1 MKIKEFNWFL
11 KLIIPKEF
19 YGITLWPFGIYFR
32 NPEVVNDVDIRH
44 ERIHWLQQRET
55 LYIGFYL
62 WYIIEWFIKMILP
75 PKGAYRDLSFERE
88 AYLHETDLD
97 YLTTRKNYSWLKYIL
112 K

>member
-11 KLIIPKEF
+11 KLIIPKVF

-32 NPEVVNDVDIRH
+32 HPEVVSERDIRH
-44 ERIHWLQQRET
+44 ERIHWLQQREM

-62 WYIIEWFIKMILP
+62 WYLIEWFIKMILP
-75 PKGAYRDLSFERE
+75 TVGAYKDLSFERE
-88 AYLHETDLD
+88 EKINEKDVD
-97 YLTTRKNYSWLKYIL
+97 YLSSRKHYSWFKYIL